1 MPKLTII
8 TINLN
13 NKAGLQK
20 TMESV
25 FAQNFTDY
33 EYIIID
39 AGSTDGSKELIE
51 KNQNKLVYWVSEKD
65 EGIYNAMNKGIAKA
79 QGDLVVFL
87 NSGDYYVSDNL
98 LLYAANRI
106 DIGKADV
113 FFCSFIF
120 DNPVSNIIVVSDDS
134 GNTYDWD
141 LQNSNF
147 PHPATFYKRSI
158 FSTIGMFDENYKILG
173 DFDWNARALINHRV
187 AFQYVNLIT
196 AFFRADGVSNAANH
210 VNTFEHEKNII
221 LSTYFRPAW
230 LFKYINN
237 HKNKTYGPLLE
248 KALGKMY
255 KKKLNRVY

>member
-1 MPKLTII
+1 MPKLSII
-8 TINLN
+8 TVNLN

-25 FAQNFTDY
+25 FEQTFKDY

-39 AGSTDGSKELIE
+39 GGSEDGSKELIE
-51 KNQNKLVYWVSEKD
+51 THSDKLSYWISEND
-65 EGIYNAMNKGIAKA
+65 NGIYNAMNKGIVRA
-79 QGDLVVFL
+79 QGDLIIFL
-87 NSGDYYVSDNL
+87 NSGDYYVSNNL
-98 LLYAANRI
+98 LLYASKRI
-106 DIGKADV
+106 DPGKADV
-113 FFCSFIF
+113 FFCRFIF

-147 PHPATFYKRSI
+147 PHPGTFYKRSV
-158 FSTIGMFDENYKILG
+158 FLTIGVFDENYKILG
-173 DFDWNARALINHRV
+173 DFDWNAKALINHRV

-196 AFFRADGVSNAANH
+196 AFFRADGVSNAAH
-210 VNTFEHEKNII
+210 HMNTFEHEKNKI

-237 HKNKTYGPLLE
+237 HKDKIYGALLE